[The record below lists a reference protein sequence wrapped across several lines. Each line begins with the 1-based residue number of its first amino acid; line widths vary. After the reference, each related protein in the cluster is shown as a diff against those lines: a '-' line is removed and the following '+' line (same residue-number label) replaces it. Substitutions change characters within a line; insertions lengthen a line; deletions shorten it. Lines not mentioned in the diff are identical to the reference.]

1 MSVIMSPAQRPQ
13 HNFRTRRPSPVYA
26 TAMTENMLRPS
37 TPPIHEGHLT
47 AAQSTLQIPELLGMI
62 FANLALDGDG
72 YFDATGRQTLL
83 SSAQVNKLWFQEAI
97 RHLWTNPCGRLARPI
112 PRLLGGVA
120 PERRAVYASRICG
133 GSLYAYKRK
142 FGDRESMF
150 MDEILDTIEFPKLR
164 KITLYVQRCEDI
176 VPRIKNHHVDRLL
189 IIDLKHR
196 TRYGYREPA
205 SPVDTTLDAIIEQI
219 PDIFPDLEYVEFGY
233 YTRISRR
240 ALMRFCQRLPHLKKL
255 NSSLVSFADPYQVRK
270 LASNDEDEDEETDD
284 EEVNWRAFTS

>member
-1 MSVIMSPAQRPQ
+1 
-13 HNFRTRRPSPVYA
+13 
-26 TAMTENMLRPS
+26 
-37 TPPIHEGHLT
+37 
-47 AAQSTLQIPELLGMI
+47 MI

-219 PDIFPDLEYVEFGY
+219 PVCGCLQEIIAKPVHRSIRLTLFAKGYFSRLRIRGVRLLHTNLTKSIDALLPETTSLEE
-233 YTRISRR
+233 TE
-240 ALMRFCQRLPHLKKL
+240 LL
-255 NSSLVSFADPYQVRK
+255 SSLFRRPIS
-270 LASNDEDEDEETDD
+270 S
-284 EEVNWRAFTS
+284 EEVSIE